1 MTSPQPVARRRSR
14 RAGDSGRTAAAPSSQ
29 GLSHRQILAILS
41 GLMLGMFLAALDQT
55 IVSTAMRTIADHLNG
70 QTAQAWATTAYLV
83 TSTVTTPLYGKLSDI
98 YGRKPFYL
106 FAIVVFVV
114 GSMLCGQVHS
124 IYELALWRGL
134 QGIGAGGLMSLAFA
148 IIGDVVPPR
157 ERARYQAYIMSV
169 FATSSVLGPVL
180 GGFFA
185 GHQTL
190 LGVNGWRWI
199 FYLNVPVGIAAFA
212 VVQRNLRL
220 PFVRRDGR
228 IDFLGATLLVS
239 CVVPLLL
246 LAEKGREWGWGSTM
260 SVGLLVVSL
269 VSLAVFLPWEKRMG
283 EDAILPLRVFSNAV
297 FRVVSGVG
305 FLIGAGMFGGMIMLP
320 LYLQIVKGSSPTRAG
335 LQTIPLMVGM
345 IAASQLAGRI
355 MQRTGRYKVFPIVGT
370 ALAAV
375 GMLLMSRLG
384 VDTSMTE
391 ISVYMVVLGVGLG
404 LSMQMLIIAV
414 QNALPPQD
422 MGLSTSSATFF
433 RAMGST
439 FGTSVALA
447 VLFGTV
453 LGNIRERLAAAHLP
467 EASVKGGSLDNTSA
481 LLSRLP
487 SPVKRLVLEGF
498 ADSMDTVFLVTAAT
512 LLVAFV
518 GTFFIKEVP
527 LRMQAGIAAREAE
540 EESELARAEA
550 ASAVV

>member
-1 MTSPQPVARRRSR
+1 MTTAQAPTSP
-14 RAGDSGRTAAAPSSQ
+14 

-41 GLMLGMFLAALDQT
+41 GLMLGMFLASLDQT

-83 TSTVTTPLYGKLSDI
+83 TSTVSTPLYGKLSDL

-106 FAIVVFVV
+106 FAIVVFVT
-114 GSMLCGQVHS
+114 GSMLCGQAHS
-124 IYELALWRGL
+124 IYELALWRGV

-185 GHQTL
+185 GHDHL
-190 LGVNGWRWI
+190 LGADGWRWI
-199 FYLNVPVGIAAFA
+199 FYINVPVGVAAFL
-212 VVQRNLRL
+212 VVLRNLHL
-220 PFVRRDGR
+220 PSLRRPGR
-228 IDFLGATLLVS
+228 IDYVGAGLMITA
-239 CVVPLLL
+239 VVPLLL
-246 LAEKGREWGWGSTM
+246 LAEKGREWGWGSTLSLSM
-260 SVGLLVVSL
+260 LALSVVSL
-269 VSLAVFLPWEKRMG
+269 ALFVPWEHRMG
-283 EDAILPLRVFSNAV
+283 EEAILPLRVFGNAV
-297 FRVVSGVG
+297 FRVVSLVG

-320 LYLQIVKGSSPTRAG
+320 LFLQIVKGQSPTQAG

-345 IAASQLAGRI
+345 ITASQTAGRI
-355 MQRTGRYKVFPIVGT
+355 MQRTGRYRVFPIVGT
-370 ALAAV
+370 ALAGI

-391 ISVYMVVLGVGLG
+391 VSVYMVVLGVGLG

-447 VLFGTV
+447 VLFSTV
-453 LGNIRERLAAAHLP
+453 LGNIKDRLVAAHLP
-467 EASVKGGSLDNTSA
+467 TAGLKAGSLDNTTA
-481 LLSRLP
+481 LLAELP
-487 SPVKRLVLEGF
+487 APVRRIVLEGF
-498 ADSMDTVFLVTAAT
+498 ADSMDTVFLVTAGT

-518 GTFFIKEVP
+518 GTFFVKEVP
-527 LRMQAGIAAREAE
+527 LRMQGGLAARRSE
-540 EESELARAEA
+540 EEADLARAEA